1 MPSAQPLERSSLVR
15 VWDEAWNRPNFKL
28 QLTTSL
34 VMLVLTLHAFTRFLV
49 WVEGREGV
57 TLDDPILRL
66 IEPKDFTWATF
77 AVIYLALVAAIV
89 HLLKRPYD
97 LLLAM
102 QSYMLMVGVRAAMM
116 FLAPFNPAEGLIVL
130 RDPLVQL
137 AGDGTAPTK
146 DLFFSGHTATLFL
159 LFLIIQQRVLKVT
172 YLLLTMLVAVFVVW
186 QHVHYVIDVAVAPFV
201 AYACYRVVVLMQD
214 RTLAGKGRVKR

>member
-1 MPSAQPLERSSLVR
+1 MERSSLVR
-15 VWDEAWNRPNFKL
+15 VWDEAWKRPGFKL
-28 QLTTSL
+28 QFTISL

-66 IEPKDFTWATF
+66 IEPKDSTWMTF
-77 AVIYLALVAAIV
+77 AVIYLALVVAIG

-97 LLLAM
+97 LLVAM
-102 QSYMLMVGVRAAMM
+102 QSYILMVGVRAAMM

-146 DLFFSGHTATLFL
+146 DLFFSGHTATMFL
-159 LFLIIQQRVLKVT
+159 LFLTIRQRALKGA
-172 YLLLTMLVAVFVVW
+172 YLFFTILVAVFVVW

-201 AYACYRVVVLMQD
+201 AYACYRVVVLMQE
-214 RTLAGKGRVKR
+214 RTFAGKGRAVR